1 MLAKLRTQRFDTF
14 AYWPMAYPALAN
26 FAQPPDIGRRSR
38 EVFGSLIRSV
48 TADRTHLSLD
58 RAVQSPKVAAQRR
71 ICSPVRL
78 YVKQTRADNGG
89 TITCIVQYQRRRS
102 GCPTS
107 PRGPT
112 RQQRTGKPR
121 ESGIR
126 SQLHRRA
133 L

>member
-58 RAVQSPKVAAQRR
+58 RAVQSPKVAAHGGSVHQFGCTSNKLARTTAAPSLAS
-71 ICSPVRL
+71 CSTSVVALDVRH
-78 YVKQTRADNGG
+78 RHADRLGN
-89 TITCIVQYQRRRS
+89 S
-102 GCPTS
+102 G
-107 PRGPT
+107 
-112 RQQRTGKPR
+112 R
-121 ESGIR
+121 ESR
-126 SQLHRRA
+126 VNLA
-133 L
+133 FAANCT